1 MRQSENSDNNNSI
14 RGEKMTEKARNDL
27 RSSFEFL
34 GDVKFYLDEAMK
46 HEEEE
51 MERMKIRCIITEV
64 GNLMD
69 RTFELANQKKKKERN
84 ISEHC
89 KVCVNSI
96 YCADTA
102 KESGETCMDFKR
114 K

>member
-1 MRQSENSDNNNSI
+1 
-14 RGEKMTEKARNDL
+14 MTEKARNDL

-51 MERMKIRCIITEV
+51 MDRMKIRCIISDV
-64 GNLMD
+64 GKLMD
-69 RTFELANQKKKKERN
+69 RIFELAKQEKEKKDK

-89 KVCVNSI
+89 KVCVYSL

-102 KESGETCMDFKR
+102 KEKGETCMDFKNN
-114 K
+114 KT

>member
-1 MRQSENSDNNNSI
+1 
-14 RGEKMTEKARNDL
+14 MTEKARNNL

-64 GNLMD
+64 GKLMD
-69 RTFELANQKKKKERN
+69 KTFELAKHESTEGRKCDTCLHSRFCSKYLRER
-84 ISEHC
+84 SENC
-89 KVCVNSI
+89 TVFEKDEKS
-96 YCADTA
+96 
-102 KESGETCMDFKR
+102 
-114 K
+114 

>member
-1 MRQSENSDNNNSI
+1 
-14 RGEKMTEKARNDL
+14 MTEKARNDM
-27 RSSFEFL
+27 RSAFEFL
-34 GDVKFYLDEAMK
+34 GDVKFYLDEAEK
-46 HEEEE
+46 HEDSE
-51 MERMKIRCIITEV
+51 MGKMQIRCILTDV
-64 GNLMD
+64 KTLMD
-69 RTFELANQKKKKERN
+69 KTFELANQEKKKERK

-89 KVCVNSI
+89 KVCVNSL

>member
-1 MRQSENSDNNNSI
+1 
-14 RGEKMTEKARNDL
+14 MTDKARNDL

-69 RTFELANQKKKKERN
+69 RTFELANQQKKKERK

-89 KVCVNSI
+89 KVCENSL

-102 KESGETCMDFKR
+102 KESGETCMAFKR

>member
-1 MRQSENSDNNNSI
+1 
-14 RGEKMTEKARNDL
+14 MTEKARNDL

-51 MERMKIRCIITEV
+51 MERMKIRCILTEV
-64 GNLMD
+64 GILMD
-69 RTFELANQKKKKERN
+69 RTFELANQKKKKERK

-89 KVCVNSI
+89 KMCENSL

-102 KESGETCMDFKR
+102 KESGETCMAFTR